1 MMMEI
6 VIPKY
11 SIAKLCL
18 ITLFFLSSCTTPG
31 QSLSTEPAATTNP
44 SSPVAQSGNTP
55 TVRYTITS
63 SPIPA
68 TPTPSPTPI
77 TSEPA
82 PSQTPLPTLNA
93 TQRVETFRELLE
105 TNVGCRLPCWWGII
119 PGQSTWD
126 EIQDQL
132 SHLGW
137 QDVARPLDSG
147 ATMHDTH
154 VSGGFDIKVEDF
166 YHTGQSGEIFNT
178 ISFIERTSM
187 IERIH
192 IESLGY
198 LNPPVFNALWRG
210 YMPREILR
218 TYGEPDRVWLYTSPI
233 LIGDRHGYDLWLI
246 YDQLGF
252 ILKYVGLLQISGES
266 FRICISNSG
275 EQITTLKLHL
285 QSPEDATPLE
295 LMGNLTGFE
304 DRGILSIEAAT
315 KLTKKEFYE
324 MLTQSDESVCFD
336 TPMSVWK

>member
-6 VIPKY
+6 VVPKY
-11 SIAKLCL
+11 SIAKLCV
-18 ITLFFLSSCTTPG
+18 ITLFLLSSCTTPG
-31 QSLSTEPAATTNP
+31 QSTQSTAPAVATNP
-44 SSPVAQSGNTP
+44 SSPAAQSGNTP

-68 TPTPSPTPI
+68 TPSPTGI
-77 TSEPA
+77 TPEPA
-82 PSQTPLPTLNA
+82 PSQTLMPTLNA

-105 TNVGCRLPCWWGII
+105 TNGGCRLPCWWGIV

-126 EIQDQL
+126 ETQDQL

-137 QDVARPLDSG
+137 QDVATSLDSG
-147 ATMHDTH
+147 ATMHDTY
-154 VSGGFDIKVEDF
+154 VSGGFNIEVMDIYDN
-166 YHTGQSGEIFNT
+166 QSSEIFNI
-178 ISFIERTSM
+178 ISLVERTNI
-187 IERIH
+187 IESIH
-192 IESLGY
+192 IQSLGWP
-198 LNPPVFNALWRG
+198 NPPVFNILWKA

-218 TYGEPDRVWLYTSPI
+218 TYGEPDRVWLYTDPI
-233 LIGDRHGYDLWLI
+233 LMGDRHSYDLWLI

-252 ILKYVGLLQISGES
+252 ILKYNGLLQISGEN

-285 QSPEDATPLE
+285 QSPEDPTPLE
-295 LMGNLTGFE
+295 LMGNLVSFE

-315 KLTKKEFYE
+315 ELTKKEFYE